1 MQSTHQTINHGTVLP
16 QDDDI
21 LYEMV
26 DGKVVELGPMG
37 AHEIWLATV
46 LVVHLANF
54 VRQHQ
59 LGRVVQELLFD
70 FTAMVQRK
78 RRPDVAFVSYERWPR
93 QRPVPH
99 AEAWEVVPS
108 LVVEVISPSDKGND
122 ILDKVAEY
130 FRIGVECVWV
140 IFISQ
145 EQVYMYKSP
154 TQVRILTRADELYGE
169 PVLPHFRLPLAT
181 LFEDIE
187 AAEPPEQT
195 ASQRRETAS

>member
-1 MQSTHQTINHGTVLP
+1 MDSLSAMTNAGVVLSLA
-16 QDDDI
+16 DDM
-21 LYEMV
+21 LYEVV
-26 DGKVVELGPMG
+26 DDQVVELGPMG
-37 AHEIWLATV
+37 AHEIWLATE
-46 LVVHLANF
+46 LVGYLRNF
-54 VRQHQ
+54 ARQHQ

-99 AEAWEVVPS
+99 AEAWEVVPN

-130 FRIGVECVWV
+130 FRVGVECVWV
-140 IFISQ
+140 IFIFQ
-145 EQVYMYKSP
+145 EQVYIYESP

-169 PVLPHFRLPLAT
+169 PVLSHFRLPLAA

-187 AAEPPEQT
+187 TTEPPQQT
-195 ASQRRETAS
+195 VS